1 MPDTTVP
8 SRPGQPGRRLADLP
22 GPRPLPVLGNLHQ
35 MERIRVHQDMED
47 WSRQYG
53 SLFRVTVPGVA
64 MLVVADPELIKQAL
78 RARPATFRRPAVTAQ
93 VAAEMGGVPGV
104 FEAEGAA
111 WRNQRQM
118 VMQAFAPHAVKA
130 YFPALVQVAQR
141 LQRRWE
147 AAAAAQRPIDL
158 GAELRL
164 YTVDIVAGLA
174 FGSDVNT
181 IETGDHAIQRNLDE
195 ILPAIARRSMAAFP
209 YWRYVKLPR
218 DRSVE
223 QCVVRTR
230 VAVDDL
236 VAQARERLR
245 AEPARAARPPNM
257 LEAMLVAAAREGSG
271 VTERDVAG
279 NVLTMLL
286 AGEDTTSNSLAW
298 LIYLLHGHPDVLQ
311 RARDDVLRIAPDV
324 GALTIEQV
332 DQLDFVEACAHEAL
346 RLKPPAAFIPL
357 EALADTEVG
366 DVAIARGT
374 IVWCMMRA
382 GSLDDTWFANAA
394 QFAPQRWLDDTLDK
408 KASMPFGA
416 GPRTC
421 PGRYLALL
429 EMKVAIAMLLARFDI
444 LSVAT
449 RHGGAPR
456 EKMGFVMEP
465 EALQMRLRAREP
477 DAGSVAAA
485 PDAQVAIAPALPVT
499 TPLQAAQR
507 IP

>member
-1 MPDTTVP
+1 MSQTFKTPGVRQADTRAITIAWRRIMQPITAP
-8 SRPGQPGRRLADLP
+8 SAPALRRLADLP
-22 GPRPLPVLGNLHQ
+22 GPRPLPLLGNMHQ
-35 MERIRVHQDMED
+35 MERARVHQDMED

-53 SLFRVTVPGVA
+53 PLFRVSIPGTT

-78 RARPATFRRPAVTAQ
+78 CARPATFRRPAVTAE
-93 VAAEMGGVPGV
+93 VAAEMGGIPGV
-104 FEAEGAA
+104 FEAEGAV

-118 VMQAFAPHAVKA
+118 VMQAFAPHAVKR

-147 AAAAAQRPIDL
+147 GAAAEERTIDL

-164 YTVDIVAGLA
+164 YTVDIIAGLA

-181 IETGDHAIQRNLDE
+181 IETGDNAIQRNLDE

-218 DRSVE
+218 DHRLDR
-223 QCVVRTR
+223 CVANTR

-236 VAQARERLR
+236 VAQARRR
-245 AEPARAARPPNM
+245 MQDDPAHATRPGNM
-257 LEAMLVAAAREGSG
+257 LDAMLAAAAREGSG

-311 RARDDVLRIAPDV
+311 QARAEVLRIVPEI

-357 EALADTEVG
+357 EALVDTTVG
-366 DVAIARGT
+366 DVQVEQGT
-374 IVWCMMRA
+374 ILWCVMR
-382 GSLDDTWFANAA
+382 GSSLDDTWFTNAA
-394 QFAPQRWLDDTLDK
+394 QFAPQRWLDDTVDK

-429 EMKVAIAMLLARFDI
+429 EIKVAMAMLLARFDI
-444 LSVAT
+444 VSVTTA
-449 RHGGAPR
+449 HGGAPR

-465 EALQMRLRAREP
+465 EALRMRLRVRT
-477 DAGSVAAA
+477 GSETC
-485 PDAQVAIAPALPVT
+485 P
-499 TPLQAAQR
+499 
-507 IP
+507 

>member
-1 MPDTTVP
+1 MQDMPV
-8 SRPGQPGRRLADLP
+8 SSVRPVRRLADLP
-22 GPRPLPVLGNLHQ
+22 GPRPLPLLGNLHQ
-35 MERIRVHQDMED
+35 MERARVHQDMED
-47 WSRQYG
+47 WSREYG
-53 SLFRVTVPGVA
+53 PLFRVTLPGAA
-64 MLVVADPELIKQAL
+64 MLVVADPELIKHAL
-78 RARPATFRRPAVTAQ
+78 CARPATFRRPAVTAE

-104 FEAEGAA
+104 FEAEGAI
-111 WRNQRQM
+111 WRHQRQM
-118 VMQAFAPHAVKA
+118 VMPAFAPHAVKT
-130 YFPALVQVAQR
+130 YFPSLVQVAQR
-141 LQRRWE
+141 LQRHWD
-147 AAAAAQRPIDL
+147 AAAATNRTIDL

-181 IETGDHAIQRNLDE
+181 IETGDNAIQRNLDE
-195 ILPAIARRSMAAFP
+195 ILPGVARRSMAAFP
-209 YWRYVKLPR
+209 HWRYFKSPR
-218 DRSVE
+218 ERSLE
-223 QCVVRTR
+223 TCVARTR

-236 VAQARERLR
+236 VAQARARLH
-245 AEPARAARPPNM
+245 ADPARAEKPGNM
-257 LEAMLVAAAREGSG
+257 LEAMLVASAREGSG

-311 RARDDVLRIAPDV
+311 RARSEVLHIVPDL
-324 GALTIEQV
+324 GALGIEQV

-357 EALADTEVG
+357 EALVETTVG
-366 DVAIARGT
+366 DVQIAPGT
-374 IVWCMMRA
+374 IVWCVMRG
-382 GSLDDTWFANAA
+382 GSLDDAWFANAA
-394 QFAPQRWLDDTLDK
+394 QFDPQRWFDDAIDK

-429 EMKVAIAMLLARFDI
+429 EIKVAIAMLLSRFDI

-449 RHGGAPR
+449 VHGGAPA

-465 EALQMRLRAREP
+465 EALQMRLQVRDTRAQT
-477 DAGSVAAA
+477 A
-485 PDAQVAIAPALPVT
+485 
-499 TPLQAAQR
+499 
-507 IP
+507 